1 MTNHPERRLIRDYPL
16 PAKLYKFTKKEF
28 AKPIL
33 TGQSIRIGTLR
44 EFTKTEERQLNKGDR
59 NEGTVNVAG
68 GKFTISSDSS
78 PGLHKFLSA
87 SGYEVEN
94 MVVDAPCSTEAV
106 TIVIDNMNILCLS
119 TDPAEEIAKDLD
131 EAYDT
136 CIEIDNPAR
145 FIDRMCFALYTHLES
160 HVEVSAGPVKYTP
173 RTLQY
178 DSVEFEIGPHLK
190 DVRFQ
195 TQKEFRL
202 VFKHQEKVVQPL
214 IIPFDPSGCNMK
226 VKW

>member
-87 SGYEVEN
+87 AIRGEHIRAGLASTPATERHDDLELR
-94 MVVDAPCSTEAV
+94 VV
-106 TIVIDNMNILCLS
+106 M
-119 TDPAEEIAKDLD
+119 
-131 EAYDT
+131 
-136 CIEIDNPAR
+136 
-145 FIDRMCFALYTHLES
+145 F
-160 HVEVSAGPVKYTP
+160 
-173 RTLQY
+173 
-178 DSVEFEIGPHLK
+178 
-190 DVRFQ
+190 
-195 TQKEFRL
+195 
-202 VFKHQEKVVQPL
+202 
-214 IIPFDPSGCNMK
+214 
-226 VKW
+226 